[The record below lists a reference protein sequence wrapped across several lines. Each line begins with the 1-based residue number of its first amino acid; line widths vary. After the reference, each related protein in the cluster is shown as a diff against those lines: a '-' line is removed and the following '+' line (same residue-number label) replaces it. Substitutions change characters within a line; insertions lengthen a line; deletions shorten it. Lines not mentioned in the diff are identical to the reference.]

1 MVSTQGFRPRPHWWR
16 RVLFGTA
23 PPSLLLLSGVIFIFN
38 KQPTSYNEDTDITR
52 DEGTLGKP
60 RHAIENKHTSYCFK
74 NCGLLHLSTQ
84 TFPKNN
90 CKSLDKRRKSK
101 KIDETT
107 RKKVKESVRHLQ
119 SRVGQ
124 NWSGGPCPTP
134 PVESLCSPHTD
145 N

>member
-1 MVSTQGFRPRPHWWR
+1 MKILTLQETKGHLESPGNR
-16 RVLFGTA
+16 
-23 PPSLLLLSGVIFIFN
+23 
-38 KQPTSYNEDTDITR
+38 KQTYIILP
-52 DEGTLGKP
+52 
-60 RHAIENKHTSYCFK
+60 FK